1 MDAQDYPAI
10 ANGNYERNDQGGA
23 AGLMAL
29 VILLILMVC
38 TAASLLLAFPQ
49 TYEGAATAAAAPRQ
63 LNSSGPVEPTF
74 HERYPGAAGSDAV
87 DAPTF

>member
-1 MDAQDYPAI
+1 MDARYHPAI
-10 ANGNYERNDQGGA
+10 ANDKHGRNDQGGA

-38 TAASLLLAFPQ
+38 AAASVLLALPQ
-49 TYEGAATAAAAPRQ
+49 TYDGAANAAAAPA
-63 LNSSGPVEPTF
+63 LLSGLGAAEPTF
-74 HERYPGAAGSDAV
+74 HERYPVAAGADAV

>member
-1 MDAQDYPAI
+1 MDARDYPAT
-10 ANGNYERNDQGGA
+10 ANDKHERNDQGGA

-63 LNSSGPVEPTF
+63 LNGSGPAEPTF
-74 HERYPGAAGSDAV
+74 HERYPAAAGSDAA

>member
-1 MDAQDYPAI
+1 MDARDCPAT
-10 ANGNYERNDQGGA
+10 ANDQHERNDQGGA

-38 TAASLLLAFPQ
+38 TAASLLLAMPQ
-49 TYEGAATAAAAPRQ
+49 TYEGAATAAAAPR
-63 LNSSGPVEPTF
+63 LNGSGPAEPTF
-74 HERYPGAAGSDAV
+74 HERYPAAVGNDAV

>member
-1 MDAQDYPAI
+1 MDARQDPAA
-10 ANGNYERNDQGGA
+10 ANDKHERNDQGGA

-38 TAASLLLAFPQ
+38 TAASILLALPQ
-49 TYEGAATAAAAPRQ
+49 TYDGAASAAAAPRQ
-63 LNSSGPVEPTF
+63 LSGLGPAEPTF
-74 HERYPGAAGSDAV
+74 HERYPAAAGSDAV